1 MRDSNPRSD
10 RSLTCFRGRLLQP
23 LGQLTLDRQI
33 SYKFLKYQSCWGN
46 AFALC
51 PLQKSRSIAPAYFA
65 PEAGLEP
72 ATLWLTVRCSN
83 QLSYSGIYV
92 SRTSFRFGTANVLQ
106 KFLCANFLRYFYENF
121 ASFSVLTCHFI
132 VAARE
137 IGIGSGLSL
146 LPRSTTLVA
155 TYVAGGPFS
164 EVMVDSRGVTFIKNE
179 LFLLYSQ
186 VII

>member
-1 MRDSNPRSD
+1 MSSGGIIILIFFIIGIVKNVHPAAKSD
-10 RSLTCFRGRLLQP
+10 ELQEKRK
-23 LGQLTLDRQI
+23 GQNLN
-33 SYKFLKYQSCWGN
+33 SK
-46 AFALC
+46 LC
-51 PLQKSRSIAPAYFA
+51 PFFA

-132 VAARE
+132 VAATE
-137 IGIGSGLSL
+137 IGIGSVLSL
-146 LPRSTTLVA
+146 LLSYSIPAVIPNFTPWNQESLQPRGCFLGKACS
-155 TYVAGGPFS
+155 
-164 EVMVDSRGVTFIKNE
+164 DS
-179 LFLLYSQ
+179 
-186 VII
+186 

>member
-1 MRDSNPRSD
+1 MVQPEYENILLYFVLLVASCCHTKLAKSD
-10 RSLTCFRGRLLQP
+10 ELHRKRK
-23 LGQLTLDRQI
+23 GQNLN
-33 SYKFLKYQSCWGN
+33 SK
-46 AFALC
+46 LC
-51 PLQKSRSIAPAYFA
+51 PFLA

-121 ASFSVLTCHFI
+121 ASFSVLTCHFN

-137 IGIGSGLSL
+137 IGIGCRLSL
-146 LPRSTTLVA
+146 PPRSTSPCRNVCCRR
-155 TYVAGGPFS
+155 V
-164 EVMVDSRGVTFIKNE
+164 
-179 LFLLYSQ
+179 FLWSNG
-186 VII
+186 

>member
-1 MRDSNPRSD
+1 MSSGGIIILIFFIIGIVKNVHPAAKSD
-10 RSLTCFRGRLLQP
+10 ELQEKRK
-23 LGQLTLDRQI
+23 GQNLN
-33 SYKFLKYQSCWGN
+33 SK
-46 AFALC
+46 LC
-51 PLQKSRSIAPAYFA
+51 PFFA

-121 ASFSVLTCHFI
+121 ASFSVLTCHFN

-137 IGIGSGLSL
+137 IGIGCRLSL
-146 LPRSTTLVA
+146 PPRSTNPCRYA
-155 TYVAGGPFS
+155 AAGGPFPK
-164 EVMVDSRGVTFIKNE
+164 VMVDSRGVTFIKNE